1 MCTLRSLCCLYKS
14 PKWHILGT
22 KTVQQKSHES
32 WPCVSAQGD
41 PVPNTGHSHYKP
53 VPFIPQKNINRQRKF
68 FPSTWLFQ
76 NEPNWESWKRSLG
89 GHRSLARRGHMRR
102 GQLLCGRGG
111 CEGALQVHRLVEQFV
126 TDEDDQGKEAELEV
140 AAMLEKTAM
149 LSAIKSPI

>member
-89 GHRSLARRGHMRR
+89 GHRSLARRDTWGEGSFSVDVEVVRELCRCTVLWNSLLLMRTTR
-102 GQLLCGRGG
+102 
-111 CEGALQVHRLVEQFV
+111 
-126 TDEDDQGKEAELEV
+126 
-140 AAMLEKTAM
+140 EKRRSWKW
-149 LSAIKSPI
+149 LRCWKKRQCYQQ